1 MTPDL
6 IILNGR
12 LITFDKNQPA
22 ATALAIHDS
31 RIVAVGETA
40 DIRAMA
46 GPDTRLIDAGGS
58 TVLPGFIDSHVHLF
72 GGSAELDYL
81 DLFGVQGLD
90 ALTEKIRAWAKT
102 CPEDEIIFAI

>member
-22 ATALAIHDS
+22 ATALAIHNG
-31 RIVAVGETA
+31 RISAVGETA

-46 GPDTRLIDAGGS
+46 GPDTRKIDAGAAPFFPA
-58 TVLPGFIDSHVHLF
+58 LLIAMYICL
-72 GGSAELDYL
+72 GGLL
-81 DLFGVQGLD
+81 NLITLIFLVFK
-90 ALTEKIRAWAKT
+90 ALKR
-102 CPEDEIIFAI
+102 